1 LSVLTPNLKSVFA
14 AAYFTLTRFGRST
27 SVVHADVD
35 VGVMQKIAE
44 SASEAAVTSFRNG
57 FKAFVQ
63 PPSEKPN
70 ENANPQ
76 YKYVFDKEAT
86 KLEWKAFIVLLSFM
100 LAGLHNTS
108 GEEATDMIPLM
119 RACFDSEYFG
129 QTSKPIGALLFG
141 FARNKVSSST
151 SVVH

>member
-1 LSVLTPNLKSVFA
+1 MSVLTPNMKSVFA
-14 AAYFTLTRFGRST
+14 AAYFNLTRFGRSK

-44 SASEAAVTSFRNG
+44 SASEAAVESFRNG

-63 PPSEKPN
+63 PAENPN
-70 ENANPQ
+70 ENAIPQ
-76 YKYVFDKEAT
+76 YKYVFDKDDT

-119 RACFDSEYFG
+119 RAIFDSEYFG
-129 QTSKPIGALLFG
+129 QTSNAIGALLFG